1 MAKNFDYDFS
11 GWATRNDI
19 KCADGRTIRQ
29 NAFIGDNNT
38 IVPLVY
44 QHNHKDITN
53 VLGHALLVNKPEGVR
68 MYGKFNDTYEGMHAR
83 TAVENGDITALS
95 IYANGLKHANG
106 KDVVHGSIREVS
118 LVISPANPGATIDYV
133 SMSHGEDGEDEEAII
148 YSGYQELSFN
158 PSEVDRD
165 ELLHADEK
173 KEDKPEPTETNEKKG
188 ADMADSKDKS
198 VQDVLDTLTEEQ
210 KAAVKAAIG
219 YAVEHADE
227 IKKKAGVSNDDK
239 EEDDDEAEHYNEGGS
254 DFMSHH
260 NIFEAEDD
268 QVYTLSHSAQE
279 EILSD
284 AKQRGSTFRTAF
296 KDYVES
302 ELQHGI
308 DDIDQLFPDYED
320 VYKGEPET
328 FKRDLSWVSS
338 VMNGVHKAPYAR
350 VRTRF
355 ADARGKELRA
365 KGYIKGDEKTISG
378 NIKLLKRTTDPQT
391 IYRKDALER
400 DDIIDITDFDV
411 VNYQYKIMRENL
423 EEDIALA
430 ILVGDDRDD
439 DDREQ
444 IKPEHIRPIWTDEEL
459 YTLHAD
465 IDFDAMKATLQGTE
479 TGKHFSDNYIYA
491 EAMVQ
496 TLLYTREKYKGSG
509 NLAMYATPHLINQM
523 LLSRD
528 LNGRRIYQNLS
539 DLQAA
544 LNVSSIHTIEQ
555 FEGRTRLTKDNK
567 TKKLLALFVNLN
579 DYQVGSVKGGEITRF
594 QQFDIDF
601 NQEKMLL
608 ETRLS
613 GAMIKPWAAIA
624 IEEDVT
630 A

>member
-148 YSGYQELSFN
+148 YSGYQDLSFN
-158 PSEVDRD
+158 PSAVDRD
-165 ELLHADEK
+165 ELLHASE
-173 KEDKPEPTETNEKKG
+173 EDKPKPEETNEKKG

-210 KAAVKAAIG
+210 KTAVQAAIG

-227 IKKKAGVSNDDK
+227 IKKKAGVSKDDD

-328 FKRDLSWVSS
+328 FKRDLSWVSA

-378 NIKLLKRTTDPQT
+378 NIRLLKRTTDPQT

-465 IDFDAMKATLQGTE
+465 IDFDAMAETLQGTE
-479 TGKHFSDNYIYA
+479 TGAHFSENYIYA

-528 LNGRRIYQNLS
+528 LNGRRIYQNLA

-544 LNVSSIHTIEQ
+544 LNVSSIHTVEQ
-555 FEGRTRLTKDNK
+555 LEGRTRTTSDNK

-608 ETRLS
+608 ETRIS

-630 A
+630 Q

>member
-53 VLGHALLVNKPEGVR
+53 VLGHALLVNRPEGVR

-148 YSGYQELSFN
+148 YSGYQDLSFN
-158 PSEVDRD
+158 PSAVDRD
-165 ELLHADEK
+165 ELLHASEEAK
-173 KEDKPEPTETNEKKG
+173 PKPEETNEKKG
-188 ADMADSKDKS
+188 ADMADSSNKA

-210 KAAVKAAIG
+210 KAAVQKAIG

-227 IKKKAGVSNDDK
+227 IKKKAGVLKDDEEE
-239 EEDDDEAEHYNEGGS
+239 EEDDEAAHYNEGGS

-279 EILSD
+279 EILSN

-391 IYRKDALER
+391 IFRKDALER

-465 IDFDAMKATLQGTE
+465 IDFDSMKATLQGTE
-479 TGKHFSDNYIYA
+479 TGAHFSENYIYA

-555 FEGRTRLTKDNK
+555 FEGRTRTTSDNK

-579 DYQVGSVKGGEITRF
+579 DYQVGSVKGGEITKF